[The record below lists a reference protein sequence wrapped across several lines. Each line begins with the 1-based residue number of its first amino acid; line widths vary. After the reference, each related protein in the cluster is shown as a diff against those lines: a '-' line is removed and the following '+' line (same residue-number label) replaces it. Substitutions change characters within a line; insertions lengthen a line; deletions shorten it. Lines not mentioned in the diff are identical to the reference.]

1 MISTESELQ
10 SYPRL
15 LANRRTS
22 RSSWHTEF
30 VPHGSRDL
38 RSDARGARLV
48 VERLLGRRLHHRVG
62 WSPKAAG
69 KSTFLAHALAAVLT
83 GTSTIGRTTQRTS
96 VVYLTEERP
105 ETFRLLLARAGLTE
119 CDDLHVKCWHEISG
133 MTMSASRS
141 SAAIRTAPDIAM
153 INAAASP
160 NTQTVS
166 PRRDDAAHGRRVAS
180 NCYAA
185 IQVRNCS
192 FVSSQT

>member
-1 MISTESELQ
+1 M
-10 SYPRL
+10 
-15 LANRRTS
+15 
-22 RSSWHTEF
+22 
-30 VPHGSRDL
+30 
-38 RSDARGARLV
+38 
-48 VERLLGRRLHHRVG
+48 
-62 WSPKAAG
+62 
-69 KSTFLAHALAAVLT
+69 LT

-160 NTQTVS
+160 NMQTVS

-180 NCYAA
+180 NCSAA

-192 FVSSQT
+192 FVSNQT